1 MPGNKQL
8 PYLLGAPGGVFSP
21 ELKNELL
28 ERSGGSPGEGMRTAA
43 SLLKSA
49 GSMLGVALEVFV
61 TGFTT
66 YAKVMAQIRDM
77 KFAAVGKVYELL
89 LLIHR

>member
-1 MPGNKQL
+1 M

-28 ERSGGSPGEGMRTAA
+28 NSSGGSPWEAMRTAA
-43 SLLKSA
+43 SLLKST

-61 TGFTT
+61 TGFTA
-66 YAKVMAQIRDM
+66 YAKDMTQVRDM
-77 KFAAVGKVYELL
+77 KLAAVGKVYELL